1 VARKR
6 THPHRRGF
14 KDLVR
19 LWVDLFDEHELLT
32 SATAIALRALIAMA
46 ALALLAIALLG
57 ETGNQDVWKKQ
68 IATQIKPKV
77 LPDVYSGIQATVEKI
92 FSSSSGGLIAFAT
105 VLAIW
110 QVSGAVR
117 ACMSALSKIYGTKDD
132 RPWYVRFP
140 ISIALGIVVLAALV
154 GAAFLILGLKH
165 AVKGSWGLPLSIA
178 RWLTTIALLTFAF
191 CVLVRYA
198 PAKRRSKK
206 WASAGAALV
215 VVIWIV
221 QSLLFAL
228 YVKHVGDYKT
238 AVGSLLLVYVLTTYA
253 YVGSIVLM
261 VGIELDEQLRQDL
274 KGEQERGILE
284 MVRDII

>member
-1 VARKR
+1 MARKR

-117 ACMSALSKIYGTKDD
+117 ACMSALSKIYGAKDD

-191 CVLVRYA
+191 GVLVRYA

-284 MVRDII
+284 LVRDMF

>member
-77 LPDVYSGIQATVEKI
+77 LPDVYGGIQATVEKI

-117 ACMSALSKIYGTKDD
+117 ACMSALSKIYGAKDD

-140 ISIALGIVVLAALV
+140 LSIGLGIVVLAALV

-191 CVLVRYA
+191 GVLVRYA

>member
-117 ACMSALSKIYGTKDD
+117 ACMSALSKIYGAKDD

-191 CVLVRYA
+191 GVLVRYA

>member
-191 CVLVRYA
+191 GVLVRYA